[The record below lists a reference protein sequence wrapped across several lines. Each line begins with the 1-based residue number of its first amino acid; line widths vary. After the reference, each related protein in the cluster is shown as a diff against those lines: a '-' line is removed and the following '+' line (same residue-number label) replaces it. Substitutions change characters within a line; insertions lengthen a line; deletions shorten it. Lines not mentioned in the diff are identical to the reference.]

1 MMESSRDEILRGRL
15 NLWQPKEGPR
25 VSIDT
30 VLLSAWVRVRD
41 GERVMEM
48 GTAHGAVAMLLAH
61 RFPRSGLIEG
71 LEIQEDLYHLA
82 EKNLKVNAL
91 EDRVR
96 FIRGDL
102 RDHRRL
108 FPPQSFDVVVI
119 NPPYDSPTQ
128 ARESR
133 SERAAAARQGTHCT
147 LEDVARAA
155 RFLLRNKGRFYSVIR
170 ANRVS
175 EMMEVLS
182 MNSLEPKRWRSV
194 HHRVDREASVVLL
207 QASRAAAKGMRV
219 EAPLIVFGPD
229 GQYTPEALTAYD
241 TESGTCL

>member
-1 MMESSRDEILRGRL
+1 MKASRDEMLCGRL
-15 NLWQPKEGPR
+15 SLLQPMKGPR

-30 VLLSAWVRVRD
+30 ILLSAWTRVRE
-41 GERVMEM
+41 GERVLEM
-48 GTAHGAVAMLLAH
+48 GTAHGAVALLLAR
-61 RFPRSGLIEG
+61 RFPRAGSIEG
-71 LEIQEDLYHLA
+71 LEIQEDLYDLA
-82 EKNLKVNAL
+82 QKNLEANAL
-91 EDRVR
+91 VDRVR

-108 FPPQSFDVVVI
+108 FPPQSFDVLVV
-119 NPPYDSPTQ
+119 NPPYDNPGQ

-133 SERAAAARQGTHCT
+133 SAGAATARQGTHCT

-155 RFLLRNKGRFYSVIR
+155 RFLLRNKGRLYLVIR

-194 HHRVDREASVVLL
+194 HHRIDREASVVLL

-219 EAPLIVFGPD
+219 EPPLVVFGP
-229 GQYTPEALTAYD
+229 GGEYTQEALQAYD